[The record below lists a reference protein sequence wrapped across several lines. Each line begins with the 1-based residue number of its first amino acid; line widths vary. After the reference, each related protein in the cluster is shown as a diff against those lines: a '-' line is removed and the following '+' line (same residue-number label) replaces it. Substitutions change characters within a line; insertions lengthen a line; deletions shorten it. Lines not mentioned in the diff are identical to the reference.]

1 MNLHQR
7 VELRLKRDF
16 SRLLTLVVVLVMIFL
31 LLRGWNDKQPEIDR
45 NLAYIMQSRLVTS
58 LNLARVSWMQQGRP
72 KEISWVAP
80 ASERE
85 SGPLQARV
93 RMNDRGWPDP
103 DSNCADW
110 WSMMMGREL
119 SNGNITLRNDGR
131 SCWVSF
137 HSQPF
142 LRYDSATGSV
152 ILLSQ
157 DE

>member
-16 SRLLTLVVVLVMIFL
+16 SQLLTLVVVLAVMFL
-31 LLRGWNDKQPEIDR
+31 LLRGWNNKQPEIDR
-45 NLAYIMQSRLVTS
+45 NLAYILQGRLVTS
-58 LNLARVSWMQQGRP
+58 VNLARVSWMQQGRP
-72 KEISWVAP
+72 KEIFWTAP
-80 ASERE
+80 TSDAG
-85 SGPLQARV
+85 SGPIQTKMQV
-93 RMNDRGWPDP
+93 NDRGWPDP
-103 DSNCADW
+103 VSNCANW

-119 SNGNITLRNDGR
+119 SNSNVTLRKDGK

-152 ILLSQ
+152 ILLSD